1 MDTLLDVFTAFGV
14 GAAAGLS
21 PFVAIAAV
29 VLLSALHV
37 GVNPDGS
44 DFSFVND
51 VVAVVVA
58 SLVLVQAFL
67 ADLSGGGL
75 RFRIAADHRLH
86 RLAHWI
92 VSAVL
97 AGLAGSVVFVA
108 NDHDPV
114 IGTIVGV
121 LGAVLVAYGGS
132 GFFGRVGERV
142 KRSRDAK
149 QQKNAEQGKEKGS
162 GDAGAI
168 ALAVDLIAIA
178 AVLASLVAPPLGLI
192 VPLFVIVAMI
202 GSRRK
207 QQQKYEGLRTL
218 R

>member
-44 DFSFVND
+44 DFSFFND

-58 SLVLVQAFL
+58 ALVLVQAFL

-75 RFRIAADHRLH
+75 RFRIAADRRIHPSIH
-86 RLAHWI
+86 WLA
-92 VSAVL
+92 AVVMG
-97 AGLAGSVVFVA
+97 GLAGSVVFVA
-108 NDHDPV
+108 NDYDPV

-121 LGAVLVAYGGS
+121 LGAALVAYGGS

-149 QQKNAEQGKEKGS
+149 QKKNEEKGKEKSS
-162 GDAGAI
+162 GDTGAI
-168 ALAVDLIAIA
+168 ALAVDLITIA
-178 AVLASLVAPPLGLI
+178 AVLVSLLLPPLGLI
-192 VPLFVIVAMI
+192 VPLLVIVAML
-202 GSRRK
+202 GNRRK
-207 QQQKYEGLRTL
+207 EQQKYEGLRTL